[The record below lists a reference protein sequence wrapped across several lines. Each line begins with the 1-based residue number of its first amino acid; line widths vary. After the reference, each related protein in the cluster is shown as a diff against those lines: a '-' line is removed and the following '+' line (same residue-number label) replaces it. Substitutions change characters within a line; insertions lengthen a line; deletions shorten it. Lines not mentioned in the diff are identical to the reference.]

1 MQKSIVQLIHRL
13 NYLTSELDGLYHQ
26 ASVQIGLS
34 DSAMRIL
41 YAIYDNGDGCL
52 LHTIYRQSGICKQTV
67 NSAIRKLEEE
77 EILYLSRF
85 KGRQKK
91 VMLTEKGKSYLG
103 QTAAKISE
111 AECRAFAD
119 WTDAEVEEYL
129 SLTEK
134 YVESF
139 RDQVQAM
146 GSEVAK

>member
-1 MQKSIVQLIHRL
+1 MQNSIVQLIHRL

-41 YAIYDNGDGCL
+41 YAIYDNGDGCP

-67 NSAIRKLEEE
+67 NSAIRKLEKE
-77 EILYLSRF
+77 EILYLSCLN
-85 KGRQKK
+85 GRQKK

-103 QTAAKISE
+103 RTAAKISA
-111 AECRAFAD
+111 AESRAFAA
-119 WTDAEVEEYL
+119 WTNAEVEEYL
-129 SLTEK
+129 RLTEK

-139 RDQVQAM
+139 REQVQAM
-146 GSEVAK
+146 GSEVAS